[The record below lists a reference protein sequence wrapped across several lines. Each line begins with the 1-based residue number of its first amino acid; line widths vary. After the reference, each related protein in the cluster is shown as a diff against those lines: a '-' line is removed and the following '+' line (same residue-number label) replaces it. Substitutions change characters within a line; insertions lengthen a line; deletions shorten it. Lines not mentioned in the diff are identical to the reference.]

1 MTLVDSPSHS
11 IIPENEAAR
20 MMAVRRY
27 DILDTPPDGTFDR
40 TTAIASRLFNV
51 PIAIISIVDNDRIWF
66 KSHYG
71 LDVGQIDRK
80 PGLCASAILQSD
92 PWVLLDANKDP
103 RSLANPLVASEFGLR
118 FYVGVPLQ
126 TSDGFNLGTLCVID
140 KEPRTVTRDQIENL
154 KDLAATVMDQMEL
167 RLAARHAVSE
177 LKDVIDEK
185 DDALRRSAMMA
196 KEIDHRV
203 MNCLQ
208 MVASL
213 LKLQGRGVGD
223 EQASAELA
231 LAASRVAAVA
241 RVHQHIYMSEAVETT
256 ECASYLRRL
265 CEDLSDMLPQGRG
278 PIVVEATTTELPTEQ
293 IAPLGLILNE
303 LVTNAAKHGE
313 GRITVALEHQG
324 ETGYV
329 MRVSDEGKALPKGF
343 DPRARSGLGMKV
355 IGILTKQLG
364 GKFVVKPSDN
374 AARSVFTIEFPRARQ
389 IDRSS
394 RDPSRAGLHAGT
406 AHAVD
411 FDVSPLLGWR

>member
-1 MTLVDSPSHS
+1 MTLVDSPSRS

-27 DILDTPPDGTFDR
+27 DILDTPPDGAFDR

-51 PIAIISIVDNDRIWF
+51 PIAIISIVDSDRIWF
-66 KSHYG
+66 KSHQG
-71 LDVGQIDRK
+71 VDVGQINRE
-80 PGLCASAILQSD
+80 PGLCASAILQSE
-92 PWVLLDANKDP
+92 PWILLDAKTDP
-103 RSLANPLVASEFGLR
+103 RSLANPLVASGFGLR

-140 KEPRTVTRDQIENL
+140 KEPRTVNQDQIENL

-167 RLAARHAVSE
+167 RLAARRAVSKLE
-177 LKDVIDEK
+177 EVIDEK

-203 MNCLQ
+203 MNSLQ

-213 LKLQGRGVGD
+213 LKLHGRSLAD
-223 EQASAELA
+223 EPASAELA

-241 RVHQHIYMSEAVETT
+241 RVHQHIYMSDTVETT

-265 CEDLSDMLPQGRG
+265 CQDLSDMLPEGRG

-303 LVTNAAKHGE
+303 FVTNAAKHGQ
-313 GRITVALEHQG
+313 GVITVALEHQG

-329 MRVSDEGKALPKGF
+329 MRVSDEGKALSEGF
-343 DPRARSGLGMKV
+343 DPFARSGLGMKV
-355 IGILTKQLG
+355 VGSLTNQLG
-364 GKFVVKPSDN
+364 GKFVVKPSGDG
-374 AARSVFTIEFPRARQ
+374 AHSVFAVEFPRAR
-389 IDRSS
+389 
-394 RDPSRAGLHAGT
+394 
-406 AHAVD
+406 
-411 FDVSPLLGWR
+411 

>member
-1 MTLVDSPSHS
+1 MTLVDTSSRS

-27 DILDTPPDGTFDR
+27 DILDTPPDGAFDR

-66 KSHYG
+66 KSHHG
-71 LDVGQIDRK
+71 VDVAQIDRE

-92 PWVLLDANKDP
+92 PWVLLDAKTDP

-140 KEPRTVTRDQIENL
+140 KEPRTVSQDQIDTL
-154 KDLAATVMDQMEL
+154 TDLAATVMDQMEL
-167 RLAARHAVSE
+167 RLAARRAVSKLE
-177 LKDVIDEK
+177 EVIDEK

-203 MNCLQ
+203 MNSLQ

-213 LKLQGRGVGD
+213 LKLHGRSLAD
-223 EQASAELA
+223 EPASAELA

-241 RVHQHIYMSEAVETT
+241 RVHQHIYMSDTVETT

-265 CEDLSDMLPQGRG
+265 CEDLSDMLPEGRG
-278 PIVVEATTTELPTEQ
+278 PIVVEATQTELPTEQ

-303 LVTNAAKHGE
+303 LVTNAAKHGH

-329 MRVSDEGKALPKGF
+329 MRVSDEGKALPEGF
-343 DPRARSGLGMKV
+343 DPFGRSGLGMKV
-355 IGILTKQLG
+355 VGSLTNQLG
-364 GKFVVKPSDN
+364 GKFIVKPSDDG
-374 AARSVFTIEFPRARQ
+374 AHSDFAVEFPRS
-389 IDRSS
+389 DS
-394 RDPSRAGLHAGT
+394 
-406 AHAVD
+406 
-411 FDVSPLLGWR
+411 

>member
-1 MTLVDSPSHS
+1 MTLVATSSRS

-27 DILDTPPDGTFDR
+27 DILDSPPDGAFDR

-51 PIAIISIVDNDRIWF
+51 PIAIISIVDNDRILF
-66 KSHYG
+66 KSRHG
-71 LDVGQIDRK
+71 LEVGQIDRE

-92 PWVLLDANKDP
+92 PWVLLDAKTDP
-103 RSLANPLVASEFGLR
+103 RSLANPLVASAFGLR

-140 KEPRTVTRDQIENL
+140 KEPRTVTQDQIDNL

-167 RLAARHAVSE
+167 RLAARRAVSE
-177 LKDVIDEK
+177 LKEVIDEK

-203 MNCLQ
+203 MNSLQ

-213 LKLQGRGVGD
+213 LKLHGRSLAD
-223 EQASAELA
+223 EPASAELA

-241 RVHQHIYMSEAVETT
+241 RVHQHIYMSDTVETT

-265 CEDLSDMLPQGRG
+265 CEDLSDMLPEGRG
-278 PIVVEATTTELPTEQ
+278 PIVVEATQTELPTEQ

-303 LVTNAAKHGE
+303 LVTNAAKHGH

-329 MRVSDEGKALPKGF
+329 MRVSDEGKALPEGF
-343 DPRARSGLGMKV
+343 DPFGRSGLGMKV
-355 IGILTKQLG
+355 VGSLTNQLG
-364 GKFVVKPSDN
+364 GKFVVKTSQDG
-374 AARSVFTIEFPRARQ
+374 ATFVFT
-389 IDRSS
+389 
-394 RDPSRAGLHAGT
+394 
-406 AHAVD
+406 VD
-411 FDVSPLLGWR
+411 FPGAR

>member
-1 MTLVDSPSHS
+1 MTLVDSPSRS

-27 DILDTPPDGTFDR
+27 DILDTPPDGAFDR

-51 PIAIISIVDNDRIWF
+51 PIAIISIVDSDRIWF
-66 KSHYG
+66 KSHHG
-71 LDVGQIDRK
+71 VDVGQIDRG

-92 PWVLLDANKDP
+92 PFILLDAKTDP
-103 RSLANPLVASEFGLR
+103 RSLANPLVASDFGLR

-140 KEPRTVTRDQIENL
+140 KEPRTVSQDQIENL

-167 RLAARHAVSE
+167 RLAARRAVSKLE
-177 LKDVIDEK
+177 EVIDEK

-203 MNCLQ
+203 MNSLQ
-208 MVASL
+208 MVASM
-213 LKLQGRGVGD
+213 LKLHGRSVADG
-223 EQASAELA
+223 QASAELA

-241 RVHQHIYMSEAVETT
+241 RVHQHIYMSDTVETT

-265 CEDLSDMLPQGRG
+265 CQDLSDMLPEGRG

-303 LVTNAAKHGE
+303 LVTNAAKHGQ
-313 GRITVALEHQG
+313 GVITVALEHQG

-329 MRVSDEGKALPKGF
+329 MRVSDEGQILPEGF
-343 DPRARSGLGMKV
+343 DPFARSGLGMKV
-355 IGILTKQLG
+355 VGSLTNQLG
-364 GKFVVKPSDN
+364 GKFVVKPSGDG
-374 AARSVFTIEFPRARQ
+374 AHSVFAIEFPRAR
-389 IDRSS
+389 
-394 RDPSRAGLHAGT
+394 
-406 AHAVD
+406 
-411 FDVSPLLGWR
+411 